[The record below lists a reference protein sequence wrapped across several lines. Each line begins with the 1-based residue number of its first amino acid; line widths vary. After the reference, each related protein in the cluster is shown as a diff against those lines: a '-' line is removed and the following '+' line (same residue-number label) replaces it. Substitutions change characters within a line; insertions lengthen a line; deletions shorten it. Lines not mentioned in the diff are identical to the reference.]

1 MTKKLFVQAIVKFLA
16 GVVLLGALIF
26 LPAGTLRFPNG
37 WLLMGLLFFPM
48 LCAGI
53 VMMLYAPGLLE
64 KRLNAKE
71 RQSEQK
77 EVVWQSGLMFIA
89 AFVLAGLNF
98 RFGWL
103 SLPKW
108 LVWAGA
114 ILFLLAY
121 LMWGEVLREN
131 AFLSRTIAV
140 QEGQTV
146 IDSGLYGVVRGLGA
160 AVSVHAARAEL
171 DPFVSRDAR
180 LSSDHRQ
187 AHPRRGETAE
197 KRAPGLRGIH
207 RARKIPPD
215 PVHLVKGQKNS
226 PAAAGEF
233 FCPVKA

>member
-121 LMWGEVLREN
+121 LMWGEVLR
-131 AFLSRTIAV
+131 
-140 QEGQTV
+140 
-146 IDSGLYGVVRGLGA
+146 
-160 AVSVHAARAEL
+160 
-171 DPFVSRDAR
+171 
-180 LSSDHRQ
+180 
-187 AHPRRGETAE
+187 
-197 KRAPGLRGIH
+197 
-207 RARKIPPD
+207 
-215 PVHLVKGQKNS
+215 
-226 PAAAGEF
+226 
-233 FCPVKA
+233 